1 MRSEPPVAF
10 HPLKL
15 WLLPIAAALALV
27 PPALAAR
34 PDVNARAYIV
44 EDGQTGDVL
53 LAKSPASRVP
63 IASLTKM
70 MTVLVTLEHAGLDD
84 MVTISPQAAAVGESS
99 IPLRPGE
106 RLSVRDL
113 IEAALIQSAHGA
125 AWALAEH
132 VGDGNV
138 ERFVALMNRRA
149 RRLGLDET
157 HFVRPDGLDAL
168 GHVSSARDV
177 TELARILMQKPV
189 VRRIV
194 AMRGATISGG
204 RRLHTWNDLL
214 GVYPGVIGVKTGH
227 TSAAGWSEVAAVRG
241 PGVTVYATILGSP
254 DRSTRNG
261 DLAELMTWGL
271 SRFRVVPVISAGRE
285 YARAETAYDHGSVAL
300 VAPRPISRA
309 VLVRRPLVERIVAP
323 RGVKLPVQKGQSLG
337 EVRIY
342 DRERLIARSPLVA
355 ARSIDEPSVLDRVTW
370 HMGRAAHDI
379 GGWFS

>member
-1 MRSEPPVAF
+1 
-10 HPLKL
+10 LKL

-34 PDVNARAYIV
+34 PEVHARAYIV
-44 EDGQTGDVL
+44 EDGRTGDVL
-53 LAKSPASRVP
+53 LAKSPATRVP

-70 MTVLVTLEHAGLDD
+70 MTVLVTLEHARLDD

-99 IPLRPGE
+99 IPLRAGE

-113 IEAALIQSAHGA
+113 IEAALIQSANGA

-132 VGDGNV
+132 VGRGNV

-157 HFVRPDGLDAL
+157 NFVRPDGLDAP

-214 GVYPGVIGVKTGH
+214 GAYPGVVGVKTGH
-227 TSAAGWSEVAAVRG
+227 TDAAGWSEVAAVRG
-241 PGVTVYATILGSP
+241 LGVTVYATILGSP
-254 DRSTRNG
+254 DRSTRNA

-271 SRFRVVPVISAGRE
+271 SRFRVVPVISRGRE
-285 YARAETAYDHGSVAL
+285 YTRAETAYDHGSVAL
-300 VAPRPISRA
+300 VAPQSIPRA
-309 VLVRRPLVERIVAP
+309 VMVSRPLVERIVAP
-323 RGVKLPVQKGQSLG
+323 RGVKLPVHKGQSLG

-342 DRERLIARSPLVA
+342 DRNRLIARSPLVA
-355 ARSIDEPSVLDRVTW
+355 ARSIEEPSVLERTAW
-370 HMGRAAHDI
+370 HIGQAAHDV